1 MKCAAFAYASRITFH
16 IALSFYFHQ
25 LDAWLRL
32 PTKDLVTRRCVIAIL
47 QLIDHLADALDRG
60 RAIPLT
66 ALRVVDVNEFS
77 HLIERMRISVPS
89 SIMES
94 ERTLAERD
102 HILAEAHAEA
112 ERILQQA
119 RQRAMEIVHQ
129 DQIVMTAR
137 DEAERILQESR
148 RAANRRAEEAD
159 RYAVNVLEDLGQKL
173 QVITKQVDNGIGV
186 MKAKSL
192 ANRGEE
198 NGEPLPVARGN
209 SARVSAG

>member
-1 MKCAAFAYASRITFH
+1 M
-16 IALSFYFHQ
+16 
-25 LDAWLRL
+25 
-32 PTKDLVTRRCVIAIL
+32 TRRCAIAIL

-66 ALRVVDVNEFS
+66 ALRVVDANEFA

-112 ERILQQA
+112 ERIIQQA

-137 DEAERILQESR
+137 DEAERIMQESR
-148 RAANRRAEEAD
+148 RAAHRRAEEAD
-159 RYAVNVLEDLGQKL
+159 RYAVSVLEDLAQKL

-192 ANRGEE
+192 AALGNDG
-198 NGEPLPVARGN
+198 NEPIAPPRGN
-209 SARVSAG
+209 SARVSTS

>member
-1 MKCAAFAYASRITFH
+1 LYTRAPGWPLNRYPNPGF
-16 IALSFYFHQ
+16 IA
-25 LDAWLRL
+25 
-32 PTKDLVTRRCVIAIL
+32 DLVIRRCAIAIL

-66 ALRVVDVNEFS
+66 ALRVVDANEFA

-112 ERILQQA
+112 ERIIQQA

-129 DQIVMTAR
+129 DQIVVTAR
-137 DEAERILQESR
+137 DEAERIMQESR

-159 RYAVNVLEDLGQKL
+159 RYAVSVLEDLAQKL

-192 ANRGEE
+192 AALDNADS
-198 NGEPLPVARGN
+198 PPIAAPRGN
-209 SARVSAG
+209 SSRLSPG

>member
-1 MKCAAFAYASRITFH
+1 MV
-16 IALSFYFHQ
+16 
-25 LDAWLRL
+25 DA
-32 PTKDLVTRRCVIAIL
+32 
-47 QLIDHLADALDRG
+47 
-60 RAIPLT
+60 
-66 ALRVVDVNEFS
+66 NEFS

-112 ERILQQA
+112 ERIIQQA

-192 ANRGEE
+192 ANRGDET
-198 NGEPLPVARGN
+198 GEPATATRGN
-209 SARVSAG
+209 LSRISTG

>member
-1 MKCAAFAYASRITFH
+1 
-16 IALSFYFHQ
+16 
-25 LDAWLRL
+25 
-32 PTKDLVTRRCVIAIL
+32 
-47 QLIDHLADALDRG
+47 
-60 RAIPLT
+60 
-66 ALRVVDVNEFS
+66 
-77 HLIERMRISVPS
+77 MRISVPS

-102 HILAEAHAEA
+102 HILAEAHTEA

-129 DQIVMTAR
+129 DQIVLTAR

-159 RYAVNVLEDLGQKL
+159 RYAVNVLEDLAQKL

-192 ANRGEE
+192 ANRPEESGEV
-198 NGEPLPVARGN
+198 LPVARGN
-209 SARVSAG
+209 SARVSTG

>member
-1 MKCAAFAYASRITFH
+1 MV
-16 IALSFYFHQ
+16 
-25 LDAWLRL
+25 DA
-32 PTKDLVTRRCVIAIL
+32 
-47 QLIDHLADALDRG
+47 
-60 RAIPLT
+60 
-66 ALRVVDVNEFS
+66 NEFA

-112 ERILQQA
+112 EHILQQA

-159 RYAVNVLEDLGQKL
+159 RYAVNVLEDLAQKL

-192 ANRGEE
+192 ANRGDNEAE
-198 NGEPLPVARGN
+198 LVPAPRGN
-209 SARVSAG
+209 SPRLPAG

>member
-1 MKCAAFAYASRITFH
+1 
-16 IALSFYFHQ
+16 
-25 LDAWLRL
+25 
-32 PTKDLVTRRCVIAIL
+32 
-47 QLIDHLADALDRG
+47 
-60 RAIPLT
+60 
-66 ALRVVDVNEFS
+66 
-77 HLIERMRISVPS
+77 MRISVPS

-112 ERILQQA
+112 ERIIQQA

-192 ANRGEE
+192 ANRGDET
-198 NGEPLPVARGN
+198 GEPTTSARGN
-209 SARVSAG
+209 LSRISTG

>member
-1 MKCAAFAYASRITFH
+1 M
-16 IALSFYFHQ
+16 
-25 LDAWLRL
+25 
-32 PTKDLVTRRCVIAIL
+32 PTRHPNTDLVTRRCVIAIL

-159 RYAVNVLEDLGQKL
+159 RYAVNVLEDLAQKL

-192 ANRGEE
+192 ANRGEDS
-198 NGEPLPVARGN
+198 GEALPVARGN
-209 SARVSAG
+209 SARVSTG

>member
-1 MKCAAFAYASRITFH
+1 M
-16 IALSFYFHQ
+16 
-25 LDAWLRL
+25 
-32 PTKDLVTRRCVIAIL
+32 
-47 QLIDHLADALDRG
+47 
-60 RAIPLT
+60 
-66 ALRVVDVNEFS
+66 VDVNEFS

-102 HILAEAHAEA
+102 HILAEAHTEA

-159 RYAVNVLEDLGQKL
+159 RYAVNVLEDLAQKL

-198 NGEPLPVARGN
+198 TGEASPVARGN
-209 SARVSAG
+209 SARVSTG